1 MAGIGTPEVGSL
13 RGTVKRKVVWIANL
27 VRPVTEASGV
37 AEIGG
42 QDPGYRFAAL
52 CRGDSGHLP
61 ASQNALGN
69 TFHVTQE
76 FSAMPDGEFIE
87 VAYGEAVPQ
96 VRRHRS
102 VFEVG
107 SIGIL
112 NKPSDVAVGIAQV
125 LGKGVGSQEIKSI
138 GKAFIQRCL
147 KCVVEHLE
155 LREVQR
161 QDRSQVGLLVKVPPA
176 KVGDAIV
183 GVRPAE
189 IAIQYLQRLVQITGF
204 VVPQVI

>member
-1 MAGIGTPEVGSL
+1 M
-13 RGTVKRKVVWIANL
+13 VKR
-27 VRPVTEASGV
+27 
-37 AEIGG
+37 
-42 QDPGYRFAAL
+42 
-52 CRGDSGHLP
+52 CRR
-61 ASQNALGN
+61 
-69 TFHVTQE
+69 
-76 FSAMPDGEFIE
+76 
-87 VAYGEAVPQ
+87 

-138 GKAFIQRCL
+138 GKAFVQRCL
-147 KCVVEHLE
+147 ECVVKHLE

-176 KVGDAIV
+176 KVRDAIA

-189 IAIQYLQRLVQITGF
+189 IGIQYLQRLVQITGF
-204 VVPQVI
+204 VVPQVICPGPDVSDLSQKVVTKLVLHAQVPFHDSGIVRSGPVVFTGPLILTARPPLGAWPEIRSRSAVHSRATAPEL